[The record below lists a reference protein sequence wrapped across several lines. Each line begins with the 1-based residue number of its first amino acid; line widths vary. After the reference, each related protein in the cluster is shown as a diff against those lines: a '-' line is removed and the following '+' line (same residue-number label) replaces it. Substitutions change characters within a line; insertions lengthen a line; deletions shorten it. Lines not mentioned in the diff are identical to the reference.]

1 VRGKPD
7 ANEQI
12 IQDGNLTIY
21 SYLKRTELSALLAE
35 TEIVISRS
43 GYTTLMDLA
52 HTGHKA
58 ILCPTPG
65 QYEQVFL
72 ADRLANLNQ
81 CVYTRQE
88 NLNLHQAL
96 DDVEKV
102 KPIGY
107 GTYNVVEDH
116 LERLMHLTSSRTQS
130 QMAEIHNR

>member
-1 VRGKPD
+1 
-7 ANEQI
+7 
-12 IQDGNLTIY
+12 
-21 SYLKRTELSALLAE
+21 
-35 TEIVISRS
+35 
-43 GYTTLMDLA
+43 MDLA

-72 ADRLANLNQ
+72 ADRLANLGQ

-96 DDVEKV
+96 EDVEKV

-107 GTYNVVEDH
+107 GAYNVVEDH
-116 LERLMHLTSSRTQS
+116 LERLMHLNSSNAQPEMVEVR
-130 QMAEIHNR
+130 NG